1 VGSLLG
7 HFNAA
12 SLRVPRQRPILDLP
26 CCPCSL
32 LALPKLHCQWHWRC
46 QWQPPQAGTRLAAR
60 RIPGEAPPWRGRPA
74 SGVVLG
80 RGPLVQLMHCQFKL
94 AQQPTSVPPAPLVL
108 AADQQSRQGAIRA
121 QGTLLQLTMATR
133 TWSRQT
139 QAWAPGRPSD
149 SGLDV
154 CQWAPRMVT
163 LLNGILRQAYRHS
176 KQTRTPS
183 PGCVLKWAEAV
194 TADHFSVTMLLCMFC
209 CSSWCCLLNYLAA

>member
-1 VGSLLG
+1 M
-7 HFNAA
+7 AA
-12 SLRVPRQRPILDLP
+12 P
-26 CCPCSL
+26 
-32 LALPKLHCQWHWRC
+32 WHTTSC
-46 QWQPPQAGTRLAAR
+46 APH
-60 RIPGEAPPWRGRPA
+60 PGGASEAPPWRGRPA

-80 RGPLVQLMHCQFKL
+80 RGPPVQLMHSGCQFKL
-94 AQQPTSVPPAPLVL
+94 AQQPTSVPPAPLALAL

-121 QGTLLQLTMATR
+121 HGTLLQLPLAMMA
-133 TWSRQT
+133 TWSRQTVT

-154 CQWAPRMVT
+154 CQWAQRMVT
-163 LLNGILRQAYRHS
+163 LLNSILRKSYRHS

-194 TADHFSVTMLLCMFC
+194 TADRFSVTMLLCMFC